1 VTHESPDLVV
11 RLALGVKV
19 GSSLTTTHHQT
30 SQGVLEDLLET
41 EAKISTA
48 RIAINSQL
56 QDGKVDSGVQSETTL
71 VRTESRVELNSE
83 TPVDGDRSV
92 IPLPSDSEVDD
103 SLRNLNDI
111 ECSSVLGVLDEE
123 RLKGRGDLVDRLKN
137 QLCTG
142 RHTITH
148 TCSNSGSVGRL
159 DIVI

>member
-56 QDGKVDSGVQSETTL
+56 QDGKVDSGV
-71 VRTESRVELNSE
+71 
-83 TPVDGDRSV
+83 
-92 IPLPSDSEVDD
+92 
-103 SLRNLNDI
+103 
-111 ECSSVLGVLDEE
+111 
-123 RLKGRGDLVDRLKN
+123 
-137 QLCTG
+137 
-142 RHTITH
+142 
-148 TCSNSGSVGRL
+148 
-159 DIVI
+159 